1 MDMIT
6 KLISERKLFWVSLV
20 IVGFFCML
28 YLNAYCIKSD
38 SIIIGWFQ
46 ELLTIPF
53 MLFQFVLLV
62 ISILYCVKDKFRVNG
77 YSFWGFFILLLNNLF
92 VVYSLFLDKM

>member
-6 KLISERKLFWVSLV
+6 KLISEKKLFWISLV

-28 YLNAYCIKSD
+28 YLNAYFIKSD

-77 YSFWGFFILLLNNLF
+77 YSFWSFFILLLNNLF